1 MKINHKAET
10 ITGAFGVSE
19 REIEAE
25 VEKIHK
31 LAKSEPKM
39 SKLMSN
45 YFGKDNDKEFWIKLI
60 SFMESL
66 SWVEED
72 SPETRELSGIS
83 KKLDQIISLVE
94 NIGVEKK

>member
-10 ITGAFGVSE
+10 ISEAFGVSWG
-19 REIEAE
+19 EIESE

-39 SKLMSN
+39 SKLMIN
-45 YFGKDNDKEFWIKLI
+45 YFGKDNDKEFWVKLI
-60 SFMESL
+60 AFMESI
-66 SWVEED
+66 SWVED

-83 KKLDQIISLVE
+83 KKLDRIISLME
-94 NIGVEKK
+94 NRERAKK